1 MKTFI
6 VALTLT
12 IAGISSSVLL
22 AQAAAA
28 GEISS
33 GGSRFEARTLQPT
46 DIAAMKIRK
55 LHPG

>member
-33 GGSRFEARTLQPT
+33 GGSRFEAEHSSQQILR
-46 DIAAMKIRK
+46 R
-55 LHPG
+55 